1 MGRRR
6 LGHPSSPQLP
16 LLHRR
21 RAASRAPP
29 LTSSSLFNV
38 LEAKAEVMPA
48 FRDWTNDCGEK
59 VASEWEVRSAG
70 TGGLGQ
76 KDWGVNFL
84 HPEGGTWE
92 LSTEQNPQLG
102 RGESR

>member
-1 MGRRR
+1 MPRGRFQ
-6 LGHPSSPQLP
+6 SP
-16 LLHRR
+16 
-21 RAASRAPP
+21 A

-59 VASEWEVRSAG
+59 VASKFRPHKGGRSAG

-76 KDWGVNFL
+76 KESWGVNFP
-84 HPEGGTWE
+84 HP
-92 LSTEQNPQLG
+92 
-102 RGESR
+102 